1 MKLLNEEKYFSKK
14 TEMLDFIIENKDK
27 DIEWAKYLSIY
38 ILEDSYII
46 EFPKNT
52 PHEIATDDSEIF
64 SKFGV
69 YNEGYDPYIEMA
81 KLLQSYSFLE
91 GNCCEIGAGAYPRLA
106 ELVIPKIKLNH
117 GNLTIYEPELLFS
130 DIENVTVVKEKFTK
144 ETDIKGID
152 TLYGLYPCGATISI
166 ADKAFEEDKN
176 LMLAFC
182 PCDHSTK
189 EHPKWMGKYWAEDVC
204 MDYREKYGK
213 EAEIINWPSY
223 TGIDLPIMVRR
234 SSKYKEKVR

>member
-27 DIEWAKYLSIY
+27 DIEWAKYLSIH
-38 ILEDSYII
+38 IFEDSYII

-69 YNEGYDPYIEMA
+69 YNEGSYPYIEMA

-91 GNCCEIGAGAYPRLA
+91 GNCCEIGAGSYPRLA
-106 ELVIPKIKLNH
+106 ELVIPKIKLSH
-117 GNLTIYEPELLFS
+117 GSLTIYEPELLFS

-152 TLYGLYPCGATISI
+152 TLYCLYPCKATISI

-189 EHPKWMGKYWAEDVC
+189 EHLKWMGKYWAEDVC

-213 EAEIINWPSY
+213 EAEIIRKN
-223 TGIDLPIMVRR
+223 GIIF
-234 SSKYKEKVR
+234 